1 MVQRLG
7 RGAPP
12 GQPRLQPKP
21 LPDAS
26 LALAPALCQ
35 LPGELWV
42 TRVTVTLCLELSSP
56 LAKGGSMARQRLS
69 QGAEAPTPELEK
81 TAWAGRSEGPMTTHT
96 GCGNTGW
103 TIGPSQRHT
112 DSSFPFT
119 HSPYNGLHKVPEYSP
134 EALLSIKLDFQHSPS
149 AGSRRVG
156 HD

>member
-1 MVQRLG
+1 MEASVTVTGSSSVQTGFR
-7 RGAPP
+7 APP

-69 QGAEAPTPELEK
+69 QGAEAPTPELDP
-81 TAWAGRSEGPMTTHT
+81 GGLCRGQGP
-96 GCGNTGW
+96 W
-103 TIGPSQRHT
+103 IYLASQT
-112 DSSFPFT
+112 SCL
-119 HSPYNGLHKVPEYSP
+119 Y
-134 EALLSIKLDFQHSPS
+134 
-149 AGSRRVG
+149 
-156 HD
+156 